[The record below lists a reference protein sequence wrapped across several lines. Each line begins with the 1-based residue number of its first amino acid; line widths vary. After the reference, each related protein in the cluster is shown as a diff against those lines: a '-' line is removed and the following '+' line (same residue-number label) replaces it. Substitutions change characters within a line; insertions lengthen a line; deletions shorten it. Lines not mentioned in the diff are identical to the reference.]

1 MAGKQTGIAKWLLPS
16 AIIVAAVIISFM
28 FLDKP
33 IADYIKNHKY
43 PAKLPL
49 TIKQAVYFFDSYEQI
64 VPLILL
70 ISAAAISAGQQKWK
84 MIGQLIL
91 AMIISAIPI
100 WIGKSLIA
108 RQRPRWSHATNW
120 YDTFTGF
127 LPGLGNFKFQSMP
140 SGDAALDFAITVILA
155 QFFPKHRVIFYIL
168 AIGGS
173 LSRVMLNYHYLSDVI
188 VGATIGYLAGKLVLY
203 IATPARS

>member
-1 MAGKQTGIAKWLLPS
+1 MAGRHTSVAKRLLPS
-16 AIIVAAVIISFM
+16 AIIIAAVIISFF

-33 IADYIKNHKY
+33 IADYIKGHKY
-43 PAKLPL
+43 PDKLPAE
-49 TIKQAVYFFDSYEQI
+49 IKRAVYFFDSYEQI

-70 ISAAAISAGQQKWK
+70 ISATAISAGQQKWK

-91 AMIISAIPI
+91 AMVISAIPV

-108 RQRPRWSHATNW
+108 RQRPRWSNATSW

-127 LPGLGNFKFQSMP
+127 LPGLSNFKMQSMP
-140 SGDAALDFAITVILA
+140 SGDAALDFAITIILA

-168 AIGGS
+168 AAGGA
-173 LSRVMLNYHYLSDVI
+173 LSRVLLNYHYFSDVL
-188 VGATIGYLAGKLVLY
+188 VGSLIGYLAGKLVIY
-203 IATPARS
+203 IASPARS